1 MAQPFLQSPAE
12 GGIPAGNQQQL
23 ANAKSVHFC
32 GSRTIVSLSG
42 MARLHHC
49 VMERGVHFCGRRGPR
64 RRENVACSLAAVVFI
79 LPAWRFFV
87 VCSMF
92 WAASE
97 LHQSFLGLSVG
108 CFLLFFCKFDVFA
121 CWLLLLAASALRQSF
136 VRGSC
141 GCLLLFCCAAA
152 CCFLSACRLFLIR
165 CLRLFDVGASKF
177 SFVFGSAPITFLMFV
192 RVARFSVVCF

>member
-1 MAQPFLQSPAE
+1 MYTF
-12 GGIPAGNQQQL
+12 
-23 ANAKSVHFC
+23 
-32 GSRTIVSLSG
+32 
-42 MARLHHC
+42 
-49 VMERGVHFCGRRGPR
+49 
-64 RRENVACSLAAVVFI
+64 AAVGGPEGVKMLLVLWPPLFFYFAGLAFFLLSVRCFGRPRSSIRVFWGC
-79 LPAWRFFV
+79 LSV
-87 VCSMF
+87 VCN
-92 WAASE
+92 
-97 LHQSFLGLSVG
+97 
-108 CFLLFFCKFDVFA
+108 KFDVFA
-121 CWLLLLAASALRQSF
+121 CWLFLLAASALRQSF